1 MKKTAV
7 RAALCA
13 AMLVT
18 PAAMVRAQ
26 APAPAKPIATNATN
40 LGAGVLVDL
49 MSVERKGSIL
59 TVKWAVRNTGSTRA
73 DPKFGLVGRDQTTYA
88 VDEDSGTKYYVLT
101 DKEKHGLASEHTYLG
116 GDTYGIA
123 DNIEP
128 GTTTRYWM
136 KLPAP
141 PPAVKAISIFF
152 TKVEPFESVAIADK

>member
-1 MKKTAV
+1 MKKAAI

-13 AMLVT
+13 AMLGT
-18 PAAMVRAQ
+18 LAATARAQ
-26 APAPAKPIATNATN
+26 APAPAKPVATNTTN
-40 LGAGVLVDL
+40 WGEGVLVDL

-59 TVKWAVRNTGSTRA
+59 TVKWAVRNTGSKRV

-101 DKEKHGLASEHTYLG
+101 DKEKHALASEHTYLN
-116 GDTYGIA
+116 GDTYGIE

-128 GTTTRYWM
+128 GATARYWM

-141 PPAVKAISIFF
+141 PPAVKTISIFF